1 MDSIARDLR
10 NALRS
15 LGRSPGFL
23 AIAVLTLALGI
34 GATTAI
40 FTVVDAVLL
49 RPLPYPA
56 PERIVA
62 LYERSARGGEMDF
75 SDPDF
80 EDVRDRART
89 LQYAAQV
96 SDFGFASV
104 AGASEPVRARSAA
117 VSRDFF
123 RVFGVSPIVG
133 RGFVE
138 EEQREGGSPAVI
150 VSESFWRQHL
160 GGAPIGDGRTLTF
173 NNRVHTVVGVMP
185 RTLDYPE
192 GVALWTPREL
202 EGRLPSRTA
211 HNWSVIARVR
221 GSSTADAARAE
232 VRAIARQIRAEV
244 GDQTDMVD
252 ASVTPLQDQMV
263 GSVKPAL
270 LLLLG
275 ASLVLLAI
283 ACANVVNLQVA
294 RTAARRGEL
303 AIRLALGATRG
314 VLVRQSVAESLVL
327 AVAGGVLGVVAA
339 SASVRAL
346 LALVPGDLP
355 RAGDIGIRWSVLF
368 FALALA
374 VVSAVL
380 MGIVAAWRASAA
392 DVRTALTHA
401 GRSPGGVSR
410 EGIRSA
416 LVVTQIAATLVLLVG
431 AGLLGRSF
439 LRLMQ
444 VDPGFRTSRALV
456 MSVPLPFA
464 EDSTSKRENVRALD
478 EVLARVSRIPGV
490 EAAGGVSTMPLS
502 GEGGGDGTFLI
513 LQSLTEP
520 LPLDRIEE
528 VMRDPTRTGHA
539 EFRLASPGYFRA
551 MNIPLLR
558 GRLLDERDG
567 PDAPHAAVITASLAE
582 TRWPGEDPIGKII
595 EFGNMD
601 GDLTPF
607 TVVGVVGDVRER
619 NLARPPRPT
628 LYGSYRQRPTKA
640 SRMTLVMAG
649 EALRDDGQLAR
660 VSAAARQALRDV
672 RPDVPPQ
679 LHSIE
684 TVLASSV
691 ADRRFTLVLIGAF
704 GGAALLLATLGVYG
718 LVSFLAVQR
727 KSEMAIRVAV
737 GAAPADVFRLVLSE
751 GARLG
756 LLGVAVG
763 AVVALALTRTISG
776 LLYDV
781 PPTDPLA
788 YGAVALLLILVPA
801 MASMLPARRA
811 ARVDPMRDLA

>member
-23 AIAVLTLALGI
+23 IVAVLTLALGI

-56 PERIVA
+56 PERLVA
-62 LYERSARGGEMDF
+62 MYERNARGGEMDF

-80 EDVRDRART
+80 EDVRDRAR
-89 LQYAAQV
+89 LLEAAAQV
-96 SDFGFASV
+96 SDFGSVSV
-104 AGASEPVRARSAA
+104 AGASDPVRARAAA

-123 RVFGVSPIVG
+123 RVLGVSPIVG
-133 RGFVE
+133 RAFVE

-185 RTLDYPE
+185 RALDYPE
-192 GVALWTPREL
+192 GVSLWTPREL

-221 GSSTADAARAE
+221 AGASVDAARTE
-232 VRAIARQIRAEV
+232 VRALARQIRAEV
-244 GDQTDMVD
+244 GDRTDMVD
-252 ASVTPLQDQMV
+252 ASVTPLQDEMV
-263 GSVKPAL
+263 GSVRPAL

-275 ASLVLLAI
+275 ASVVLLAI

-294 RTAARRGEL
+294 RTATRRGEL

-314 VLVRQSVAESLVL
+314 VLVRQSVAEALVL
-327 AVAGGVLGVVAA
+327 AVGGGLLGVIAA
-339 SASVRAL
+339 TASVRAL

-355 RAGDIGIRWSVLF
+355 RAGDIGVRWSALL

-374 VVSAVL
+374 VISAVL
-380 MGIVAAWRASAA
+380 MGMVAAWRASAA

-439 LRLMQ
+439 LRLLE
-444 VDPGFRTSRALV
+444 VDPGFRTSRAVV
-456 MSVPLPFA
+456 MNVPLPFA
-464 EDSTSKRENVRALD
+464 EDSAGKRDNVRTID
-478 EVLARVSRIPGV
+478 EVLERVRQIPGV

-502 GEGGGDGTFLI
+502 GEDGGDGTFLI
-513 LQSLTEP
+513 LQSVSEP
-520 LPLDRIEE
+520 LPLDDIEA
-528 VMRDPTRTGHA
+528 VMRDPSRTGHA
-539 EFRLASPGYFRA
+539 EFRIASADYFRA
-551 MNIPLLR
+551 MNIPLVR
-558 GRLLDERDG
+558 GRLFDDRDA
-567 PDAPHAAVITASLAE
+567 PDAPHAAVITASLAD
-582 TRWPGEDPIGKII
+582 TRWPGEDPIGRVI

-619 NLARPPRPT
+619 NLANPPRPT

-640 SRMTLVMAG
+640 SRMTLVMSG

-660 VSAAARQALRDV
+660 VSADARRALRDV

-679 LHSIE
+679 IRTIE

-691 ADRRFTLVLIGAF
+691 ADRRFILVLIGAF

-718 LVSFLAVQR
+718 LVSYLAVQR

-737 GAAPADVFRLVLSE
+737 GASPADVFRLVLSE

-756 LLGVAVG
+756 LIGVALG

-781 PPTDPLA
+781 PATDPLA
-788 YGAVALLLILVPA
+788 FGGVALLLILVPA
-801 MASMLPARRA
+801 IASTLPARRA